1 MHSGLA
7 HASST
12 VSERRRCEG
21 MATRSS
27 AERGC
32 EALRGREGKRV
43 SGHRSISARA
53 SSSSAKSGSNAKD
66 DEEVKR
72 LREKAREQIESHYKS
87 SPSSTHA
94 SSPTTLD
101 ATSEQAELRQKLL
114 SAFAYLGDGLVERET
129 EIRLMMLAALSGEH
143 LLLLGPPG
151 TAKSELGRR
160 LSDMCSGNF
169 FERLL
174 TRFSV
179 PEELFGPLSM
189 RSLEADRYERHI
201 DGYLPTA
208 NVAFVDEVFK
218 ANSAIL
224 NALLTI
230 LQERL
235 FDNGSR
241 RISVP
246 LVCLIGASNELPE
259 SEELDA
265 LYDRFLIRYQVEQV
279 SQQNLQALITGSNG
293 SSIDSTSDDDERAAS
308 QESAVG
314 QRSGNASPLSIE
326 DMQGVAQSAQK
337 HVRMPDNVGQLIA
350 GLREHLQ
357 EQCEPPV
364 YVSDRRLVKAVSML
378 KVAAYTDGRTRVSE
392 FDCLLLRHVLW
403 QRPEER
409 EYVSNYLLDRTV
421 ELKGAQQL
429 RYFLGQTYSRA
440 CRVLSGVQSDEQVDK
455 LVEDTQ
461 NLCNALSVQV
471 AELSDSESGGLSAL
485 EQHLWLGPTDAA
497 RMSQQI
503 SPRLKKAR
511 QDVVGLLDDAVTL
524 KVALEDGSPT
534 YILALLLPHFWRAHV
549 IDVRTFCFK
558 AIGSVHFRPK
568 SSTALAGVRVRRGV
582 SATRRAELGAR
593 HEHTACVCSQR
604 RIQQHEHYSQHSL
617 WFLRAENGEGGES
630 ERGREAEGELPR
642 TGDSAVDWSRVV
654 CPVGSE
660 SAAAEAPSQSAVDAP
675 AGTKQKR
682 RRQSRQRQDL

>member
-1 MHSGLA
+1 
-7 HASST
+7 
-12 VSERRRCEG
+12 
-21 MATRSS
+21 
-27 AERGC
+27 
-32 EALRGREGKRV
+32 
-43 SGHRSISARA
+43 
-53 SSSSAKSGSNAKD
+53 
-66 DEEVKR
+66 VKR

-87 SPSSTHA
+87 SSSSTHA
-94 SSPTTLD
+94 NSPTTLD

-114 SAFAYLGDGLVERET
+114 SAFAYLDDGLVERET

-485 EQHLWLGPTDAA
+485 EQHLWMGPVDAT

-558 AIGSVHFRPK
+558 AIGAVHFRPK
-568 SSTALAGVRVRRGV
+568 SSSALAGERVRRGV

-593 HEHTACVCSQR
+593 REHVACVCSQR
-604 RIQQHEHYSQHSL
+604 RIQQHKYGSQHSL
-617 WFLRAENGEGGES
+617 
-630 ERGREAEGELPR
+630 
-642 TGDSAVDWSRVV
+642 
-654 CPVGSE
+654 
-660 SAAAEAPSQSAVDAP
+660 
-675 AGTKQKR
+675 
-682 RRQSRQRQDL
+682 

>member
-1 MHSGLA
+1 
-7 HASST
+7 
-12 VSERRRCEG
+12 

-27 AERGC
+27 AERVC
-32 EALRGREGKRV
+32 EALRGREGRRV

-87 SPSSTHA
+87 SSSSTHA
-94 SSPTTLD
+94 NSPTTLD

-114 SAFAYLGDGLVERET
+114 SAFAYLDDGLVERET

-293 SSIDSTSDDDERAAS
+293 S
-308 QESAVG
+308 
-314 QRSGNASPLSIE
+314 
-326 DMQGVAQSAQK
+326 
-337 HVRMPDNVGQLIA
+337 
-350 GLREHLQ
+350 
-357 EQCEPPV
+357 
-364 YVSDRRLVKAVSML
+364 
-378 KVAAYTDGRTRVSE
+378 
-392 FDCLLLRHVLW
+392 
-403 QRPEER
+403 
-409 EYVSNYLLDRTV
+409 
-421 ELKGAQQL
+421 
-429 RYFLGQTYSRA
+429 
-440 CRVLSGVQSDEQVDK
+440 
-455 LVEDTQ
+455 
-461 NLCNALSVQV
+461 
-471 AELSDSESGGLSAL
+471 
-485 EQHLWLGPTDAA
+485 
-497 RMSQQI
+497 
-503 SPRLKKAR
+503 
-511 QDVVGLLDDAVTL
+511 
-524 KVALEDGSPT
+524 
-534 YILALLLPHFWRAHV
+534 
-549 IDVRTFCFK
+549 
-558 AIGSVHFRPK
+558 
-568 SSTALAGVRVRRGV
+568 
-582 SATRRAELGAR
+582 
-593 HEHTACVCSQR
+593 
-604 RIQQHEHYSQHSL
+604 
-617 WFLRAENGEGGES
+617 
-630 ERGREAEGELPR
+630 
-642 TGDSAVDWSRVV
+642 
-654 CPVGSE
+654 
-660 SAAAEAPSQSAVDAP
+660 
-675 AGTKQKR
+675 
-682 RRQSRQRQDL
+682 